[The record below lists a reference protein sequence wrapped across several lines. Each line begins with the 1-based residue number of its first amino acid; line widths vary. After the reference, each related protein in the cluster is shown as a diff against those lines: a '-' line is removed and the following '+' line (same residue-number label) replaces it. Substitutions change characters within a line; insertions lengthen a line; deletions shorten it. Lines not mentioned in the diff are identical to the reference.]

1 MLSFNTF
8 PFFDVT
14 LVISVPEITAPI
26 FVTPLFP
33 STDTFCPSILAI
45 LSPILA
51 FIPCPANSIYVI
63 P

>member
-1 MLSFNTF
+1 MFLT
-8 PFFDVT
+8 P
-14 LVISVPEITAPI
+14 VP
-26 FVTPLFP
+26 P

-63 P
+63 PCPAFPI